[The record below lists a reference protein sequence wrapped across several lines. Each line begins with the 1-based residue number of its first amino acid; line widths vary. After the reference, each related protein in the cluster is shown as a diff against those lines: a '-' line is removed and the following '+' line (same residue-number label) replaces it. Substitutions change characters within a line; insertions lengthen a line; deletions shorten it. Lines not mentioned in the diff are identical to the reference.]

1 MIDVENDVFSTVAE
15 TLRTAF
21 PGISVYGE
29 YIESPAN
36 FPAVTIVE
44 ADNRVLTR
52 MRTVKIENAAS
63 VMYEM
68 NVYSNKASSRKE
80 QAKAIATAAD
90 EVFESL
96 GFTRTFREQ
105 IPNLKDATIYRIVC
119 RYEAVVAPGYD
130 GNYLIYQNY

>member
-1 MIDVENDVFSTVAE
+1 MIDVENDVYSTVANE
-15 TLRTAF
+15 LRTAF

-44 ADNRVLTR
+44 ADNRVLTN

-63 VMYEM
+63 VMYEV
-68 NVYSNKASSRKE
+68 NVYSNKASVRKE
-80 QAKAIATAAD
+80 QAKAIATKAD

-105 IPNLKDATIYRIVC
+105 IPNLRDATIYRIVC
-119 RYEAVVAPGYD
+119 RYEAVVAPGYG